1 MSYQKVK
8 GTHDFIKK
16 DAKTLDSIRNVFA
29 NVCQTYSFNSHYV
42 PTMEYSEL
50 FSRSVGE
57 GSDIVRKEMYTF
69 PDKGNRSITLRPE
82 FTAGIVRSIVENKL
96 YATEPLPIKS
106 FYFGP
111 SFRYE
116 RPQSGRY
123 REFYQGGVECVGVTS
138 IESDI
143 EVLELVVDFLSC
155 FALSNQVVVKVNH
168 LGGEKTRKAYREAL
182 KRYFSPRVAFMCP
195 DCHERL
201 EVNPLRILDCKV
213 EEDQQIIKGAPTID
227 EFLSEKEKGE
237 LNKVCDTINKLGVK
251 CEIDNKLVRGLDY
264 YTGIVFE
271 VHPLSKDVTQ
281 GAIVGGGHYHNLV
294 AQLGGPDLEGV
305 GFSFGVE
312 RLITLLDELHIEVV
326 APVGK
331 KVYVMPLSDTCFN
344 FASNLSHELRHNGFT
359 VEVNYEGGK
368 IGSMFKKAER
378 LEMDYG
384 VIVGEDE
391 LSSGTLQLKNLATQE
406 QTTIKKEDLV
416 STLKEEK

>member
-16 DAKTLDSIRNVFA
+16 DASTLEAIRNVF
-29 NVCQTYSFNSHYV
+29 NRVCERYSFNSHYV

-69 PDKGNRSITLRPE
+69 MDKNNRSITLRPE

-106 FYFGP
+106 CYFGP

-123 REFYQGGVECVGVTS
+123 REFYQGGVECVGTTS
-138 IESDI
+138 IQSDI
-143 EVLELVVDFLSC
+143 EVLALVVDFLSA
-155 FALSNQVVVKVNH
+155 FALRDQVVVKVNH
-168 LGGEKTRKAYREAL
+168 LGGEKTRKAYRDAL
-182 KRYFSPRVAFMCP
+182 KLYFSPRVAFMCP

-201 EVNPLRILDCKV
+201 DVNPLRILDCKV

-227 EFLSEKEKGE
+227 QFLSEKEKGE
-237 LNKVCDTINKLGVK
+237 LEKVCESVKKLGVH
-251 CEIDNKLVRGLDY
+251 CEIDHKLVRGLDY

-271 VHPLSKDVTQ
+271 VHPLRGDVTQ
-281 GAIVGGGHYHNLV
+281 GAILGGGHYHNLV

-312 RLITLLDELHIEVV
+312 RLMTLLSELAIDVRL
-326 APVGK
+326 PLGK
-331 KVYVMPLSDTCFN
+331 KVYVMPLSDPCYN
-344 FASNLSHELRHNGFT
+344 YASDIAHTLRINGFVT
-359 VEVNYEGGK
+359 EVNYEGGK

-378 LEMDYG
+378 LSMDYG

-391 LSSGTLQLKNLATQE
+391 LSRGTLQLKNLATQE
-406 QTTIKKEDLV
+406 QVTIKKEDLI
-416 STLKEEK
+416 STLRKGH